1 MAPRSASGTGGRW
14 GIRTAWAAA
23 SVSWSAR
30 WERSQEKNDIE
41 TVTDYLY
48 DPAVTTVF
56 QFAPAIR
63 TALGEEFGLPPGTN
77 VEGKII
83 TALKNLGA
91 DLVLD
96 TNFTADLVIME
107 EGNELLSRMEK
118 GGPLPMFTSC
128 CPAWISY
135 VEKNFPHLAAHL
147 STVKSPQ
154 QCFGAVAKSFLAEKT
169 GTDPARM
176 RVVSIMPCTAKK
188 GEAQRPE
195 FAADGQPEVDAV
207 LTTREFARLLRREG
221 VALKDLE
228 DSRFD
233 DPWMGTYSGA
243 AVIFG
248 SSGGVMEAAV
258 RTVHKVITGKEL
270 ADVEFTPVRGAER
283 IREAEVD
290 LGEAQV
296 KVAVVHTL
304 KAAEKVLQALDSGR
318 CEYQFVEV
326 MACPNGCA
334 GGGGQPRDKHAYQA
348 ATPLRQAGL
357 YHIDRET
364 PVRQSHNNPMIIKLY
379 KEFLGTPLGPRSHEL
394 LHTGYRNRKHR
405 VMHTMKEIWEEIE
418 AWA

>member
-1 MAPRSASGTGGRW
+1 M
-14 GIRTAWAAA
+14 
-23 SVSWSAR
+23 
-30 WERSQEKNDIE
+30 
-41 TVTDYLY
+41 
-48 DPAVTTVF
+48 
-56 QFAPAIR
+56 
-63 TALGEEFGLPPGTN
+63 
-77 VEGKII
+77 
-83 TALKNLGA
+83 
-91 DLVLD
+91 
-96 TNFTADLVIME
+96 
-107 EGNELLSRMEK
+107 
-118 GGPLPMFTSC
+118 
-128 CPAWISY
+128 
-135 VEKNFPHLAAHL
+135 
-147 STVKSPQ
+147 
-154 QCFGAVAKSFLAEKT
+154 
-169 GTDPARM
+169 
-176 RVVSIMPCTAKK
+176 
-188 GEAQRPE
+188 
-195 FAADGQPEVDAV
+195 
-207 LTTREFARLLRREG
+207 
-221 VALKDLE
+221 
-228 DSRFD
+228 
-233 DPWMGTYSGA
+233 
-243 AVIFG
+243 
-248 SSGGVMEAAV
+248 
-258 RTVHKVITGKEL
+258 RTVHKTVTGKEL

-318 CEYQFVEV
+318 CDYQFVEV